1 MKHSPSLI
9 SGLCIETYKQFQ
21 TAAISIKDLD
31 QEKVGKF
38 YQYLLLKA
46 SFYEAYVSGA
56 WSIRLVVCLMR
67 FLLLSLQ
74 AYCYN
79 GIDLLDKEKSGEAI
93 KSLQECEKHIEL
105 LRKLCKD
112 YAKAKGFGVSS
123 RLDQHPVFYRLCT
136 IAKRIKEKC
145 ETENVMIYHQK
156 VPIENITL
164 YSKATH
170 GVATPEEFEPPAL
183 NPLWTYEAYRA
194 FDGLPPAAF
203 NPKDAKK
210 DKSVSAFC
218 CEPPL
223 RISDDAFG

>member
-9 SGLCIETYKQFQ
+9 SGLCIETSKQFQ
-21 TAAISIKDLD
+21 TAAVSIKDLD

-38 YQYLLLKA
+38 HKYLSLKA
-46 SFYEAYVSGA
+46 SFYEAY
-56 WSIRLVVCLMR
+56 
-67 FLLLSLQ
+67 

-79 GIDLLDKEKSGEAI
+79 GMDLLDKEKSGEAI
-93 KSLQECEKHIEL
+93 KSLQECEKHIEI

-123 RLDQHPVFYRLCT
+123 RLDQHPVFYRLLT

-156 VPIENITL
+156 VPIESITL

-170 GVATPEEFEPPAL
+170 GLATPEEYEAPAL
-183 NPLWTYEAYRA
+183 NPLWTYEAYQA
-194 FDGLPPAAF
+194 FDGLPSSTFF

-210 DKSVSAFC
+210 DKSVSVS
-218 CEPPL
+218 P
-223 RISDDAFG
+223 